1 MYRKALVSCLICIS
15 IFNVNINSTDN
26 VQSKIETKKSYNSHE
41 EINGFQWTTGFVNKS
56 VNKDPVG
63 YFYYDVDVY
72 STDFTNCS
80 KLFLLHTKGE
90 FTSGYIAKQND
101 PNSNYYDSNYD
112 LWSGYIHSSFIR
124 HTSDGMTSSSFVP
137 KTSWPQSSN
146 FTSTISSSFSTS
158 LSIGSQLGAEADI
171 CGGLIISRVSS
182 SSITFS
188 FDKSVAVSGPEPF
201 ISSQT
206 SLTNINAQQWNY
218 QYNAVGKATY
228 VLDTY
233 QLFEVKNDGVNC
245 SQYSFDYQV
254 SVKMT
259 NIAWKG
265 YWWEQKNSVDKIFK
279 TYYGTI

>member
-63 YFYYDVDVY
+63 CFYYDVDVY

-90 FTSGYIAKQND
+90 FTSGYIAKQNS
-101 PNSNYYDSNYD
+101 SNDNYFDSNYD
-112 LWSGYIHSSFIR
+112 LWSGYIHSSLIR
-124 HTSDGMTSSSFVP
+124 HTSDG
-137 KTSWPQSSN
+137 
-146 FTSTISSSFSTS
+146 
-158 LSIGSQLGAEADI
+158 
-171 CGGLIISRVSS
+171 
-182 SSITFS
+182 
-188 FDKSVAVSGPEPF
+188 
-201 ISSQT
+201 
-206 SLTNINAQQWNY
+206 
-218 QYNAVGKATY
+218 
-228 VLDTY
+228 
-233 QLFEVKNDGVNC
+233 VNC
-245 SQYSFDYQV
+245 SKYSFDYQV

-265 YWWEQKNSVDKIFK
+265 YWWEQKKSVDKIFK